1 MAAAMQPNIHTFFNN
16 PAGALAHPPQ
26 PDFSG
31 HAFKVF
37 KVEYHKS
44 ATAAN
49 AELVQQAGGLENVL
63 QEMWQML
70 PDHKR
75 KAYEDYARKV
85 GRDALAAADPQ
96 AAAKSLEDEKAR
108 AAKEAQREADRQLI
122 WQRRDEERQR
132 KEQQKQ
138 EQERKNL
145 FKNHLQARKGRVDDL
160 QLLVENITSDDAG
173 RKALGLPETVSIAPP
188 EASPE
193 RGMPPAVYSEA
204 IFVTNALERFRELT
218 GLPPLSL
225 QEIIAVLR
233 NRPCEQVEGDGD
245 SNDDDEDE
253 RDEEIAEPDEEDE
266 EYKEL
271 VVMRNAIHEK
281 LMLVIAKSDTANSAD
296 QRERMLGVDLS
307 TGTDGVIDVHSWP
320 EVARRYMDFVANDP
334 EKRIFE
340 SMDAIRHVADR
351 MSRCSYK
358 SLSTEERATI
368 LSFLCAE
375 ILDTAKEAIDISFDK
390 LAEVKRQKRA
400 EQAEESRLEK
410 QKEAEEKARLAEQ
423 KLKSMEE
430 QKRAF
435 GPWLAARNEDP
446 EAVPELHPQLWK
458 AFEKE
463 FQAEKAAR
471 EATETAKEDSD
482 TDSDDEGAA
491 RICSADDTAIMIENE
506 ESLTRGEYLRQMRAK
521 REEMRKAREEEQR
534 AKEQRRARRQAKA
547 DAAKAE
553 KEKKRAAEARAREK
567 QQRYDEQI
575 RALAPR
581 LSPLGS
587 DRFFNR
593 YWYFSCLP
601 DKIFVEQAQLPAD
614 MLPPQVQKFRECDG
628 TPAERRQAAIDD
640 TVQGLHEIRPETLQT
655 VLTAMKVDAWKML
668 PDPTSKPELVGL
680 IMRHTQTALCSESYL
695 SMLVCTYRADKL
707 DSENMEC
714 STSDSDEDD
723 GEELAHRDKRLK
735 LTSPMSCTWEYYD
748 TKEQMDELLA
758 YLTDNGEREAALKQE
773 LNKIYDK
780 VVAAMETSAEFSGV
794 RRSYGRRRFAR
805 PRTVMRSAA
814 SVLVDLLNTFV
825 PTTKTNRAEIDDV
838 KATVREAIC
847 WQDYIQPSLAISE
860 LLRDI
865 MERVTREDKESRRYA
880 ENSAHATRWKDW
892 LQEWDSYT
900 SNVQTEAALLF
911 SLYSLRQRAH
921 STLPEA
927 KRNARSRISDS
938 PVAKAMYVEED
949 SEEEDNGP
957 ADMGSELREAAVSG
971 KLMEMKRL
979 LAQLR
984 EEDDKSADDADE
996 DGKTALMVYTP
1007 SNQAAHRQANIEPT
1021 KPAHICSILA
1031 TKSSVFFD

>member
-1 MAAAMQPNIHTFFNN
+1 MAAAMQPNIQRFFNN
-16 PAGALAHPPQ
+16 PSGALAPPQ

-49 AELVQQAGGLENVL
+49 AELVQQAGGLEHVL

-85 GRDALAAADPQ
+85 GKDALAPADPQ
-96 AAAKSLEDEKAR
+96 AAAKRLEQEKAR
-108 AAKEAQREADRQLI
+108 AAKEAQREVDRQLI
-122 WQRRDEERQR
+122 WQRRDEERRR
-132 KEQQKQ
+132 KEQQKH

-145 FKNHLQARKGRVDDL
+145 FLNHLHARKGTVDDL
-160 QLLVENITSDDAG
+160 QLLVENITNDETG
-173 RKALGLPETVSIAPP
+173 RTALGLSETVSVAPP

-225 QEIIAVLR
+225 QEILSVLR
-233 NRPCEQVEGDGD
+233 NHPSEQAQGDGEGDGD
-245 SNDDDEDE
+245 GNGGDAGGQDEKMHE
-253 RDEEIAEPDEEDE
+253 HEDE
-266 EYKEL
+266 ELKEIVL
-271 VVMRNAIHEK
+271 MRNAIHEK
-281 LMLVIAKSDTANSAD
+281 LMLVIATSNSANNTG
-296 QRERMLGVDLS
+296 QRESMLGVDLS
-307 TGTDGVIDVHSWP
+307 SGTDGVIDAHSWP
-320 EVARRYMDFVANDP
+320 EVVRRYIDFVANDP
-334 EKRIFE
+334 EKRYYE
-340 SMDAIRHVADR
+340 TMDAIRHVGDR

-358 SLSTEERATI
+358 SLSIEERATI

-390 LAEVKRQKRA
+390 LAELKRQRRL
-400 EQAEESRLEK
+400 EQAEETRLEK
-410 QKEAEEKARLAEQ
+410 QKEAEEKARLVEQ
-423 KLKSMEE
+423 KMKKSEE
-430 QKRAF
+430 QKQAF

-458 AFEKE
+458 AFDKE
-463 FQAEKAAR
+463 YQAEKAAR
-471 EATETAKEDSD
+471 EAEAASDSD
-482 TDSDDEGAA
+482 SDSDEEGPTA
-491 RICSADDTAIMIENE
+491 SADDTAIVIENE
-506 ESLTRGEYLRQMRAK
+506 ESLTKGEYLRQLRAK
-521 REEMRKAREEEQR
+521 REEMRKAKEEKQR
-534 AKEQRRARRQAKA
+534 AKEERRARRQAKV
-547 DAAKAE
+547 DAAKND

-567 QQRYDEQI
+567 QQRYDEQL

-614 MLPPQVQKFRECDG
+614 MLPPQVKKFRECDG

-655 VLTAMKVDAWKML
+655 VLTAMKVDSWKTL
-668 PDPTSKPELVGL
+668 PDPRSKPELVKL
-680 IMRHTQTALCSESYL
+680 IIQHTQTALCSESYL
-695 SMLVCTYRADKL
+695 SMLVCTYRTDKSISDHL
-707 DSENMEC
+707 EC
-714 STSDSDEDD
+714 SSSDSDEDD
-723 GEELAHRDKRLK
+723 GEQVAHRDKRLK
-735 LTSPMSCTWEYYD
+735 LESPMSSTWEYYD

-780 VVAAMETSAEFSGV
+780 VVAAMETSAIFSCV
-794 RRSYGRRRFAR
+794 RRSYGRRRFSR
-805 PRTVMRSAA
+805 PKPVMRSAA
-814 SVLVDLLNTFV
+814 SVLMDLLNIFV
-825 PTTKTNRAEIDDV
+825 YTSKENRAEVDDV
-838 KATVREAIC
+838 KASVREAIC
-847 WQDYIQPSLAISE
+847 WQDYIQPSLAVSE
-860 LLRDI
+860 MLRDVT
-865 MERVTREDKESRRYA
+865 ERVTREAKESRRYA
-880 ENSAHATRWKDW
+880 ENSAHGTRWKEW
-892 LQEWDSYT
+892 LQEWDSFT

-927 KRNARSRISDS
+927 KRGVGRPRKSDS
-938 PVAKAMYVEED
+938 WVTKAMSEEED
-949 SEEEDNGP
+949 SEEEEDDGP
-957 ADMGSELREAAVSG
+957 VDLGSELREAAVSG

-979 LAQLR
+979 LARLS
-984 EEDDKSADDADE
+984 EEGDQSADDADE
-996 DGKTALMVYTP
+996 DGKTALMVNVHCASP
-1007 SNQAAHRQANIEPT
+1007 SLH
-1021 KPAHICSILA
+1021 
-1031 TKSSVFFD
+1031 